1 MKKKM
6 TMKATAKKP
15 DPEKNMMKGG
25 KTAPFKKQATTKKK
39 KK

>member
-6 TMKATAKKP
+6 TIKATAKRP
-15 DPEKNMMKGG
+15 NPEKNTMKGG
-25 KTAPFKKQATTKKK
+25 KTAPFKKEVNTKKK